1 MGFGAE
7 MIRLRPM
14 AGAAEALCSAIAI
27 AGCAGES
34 APKSDAAGYSPLTY
48 VDAGAIDI
56 AGTWE
61 GEASILTVDSG
72 AMRSFGRYEITAPID
87 GVFTVRETLN
97 LEKPSELEQGAPL
110 ATTRQQD
117 LIGVISPD
125 GSIRM
130 VKITDEQF
138 LQGWFTDKDTLQVVF
153 TETGA
158 HAAVGKRTASRVGS

>member
-1 MGFGAE
+1 
-7 MIRLRPM
+7 MIGLRVM
-14 AGAAEALCSAIAI
+14 SSAAAALCSALAI

-34 APKSDAAGYSPLTY
+34 APKSDAGGSSPLTY

>member
-1 MGFGAE
+1 
-7 MIRLRPM
+7 MIRLRVM
-14 AGAAEALCSAIAI
+14 TGAVAVLCAAIMI
-27 AGCAGES
+27 SGCAGES
-34 APKSDAAGYSPLTY
+34 APNSDAAGSAPPTY
-48 VDAGAIDI
+48 VDANAIDI

-97 LEKPSELEQGAPL
+97 LEKPSELEEGAPL

-117 LIGVISPD
+117 LLGVISPD

-130 VKITDEQF
+130 VKITDEVF
-138 LQGWFTDKDTLQVVF
+138 LQGWFTDEDTLQVVF

-158 HAAVGKRTASRVGS
+158 HAVVGARTASRVGS

>member
-14 AGAAEALCSAIAI
+14 AGAAAALCSAIAI

-34 APKSDAAGYSPLTY
+34 APKSDAAGSSPLTY

-72 AMRSFGRYEITAPID
+72 AMRSLGRYEITAPID

-153 TETGA
+153 TETGV

>member
-1 MGFGAE
+1 
-7 MIRLRPM
+7 MIGLRVM
-14 AGAAEALCSAIAI
+14 SSAAAALCSALAI

-34 APKSDAAGYSPLTY
+34 APKSDAGGSSPLTY

-97 LEKPSELEQGAPL
+97 LEKPAELEQGAPL

>member
-1 MGFGAE
+1 MTGAVAVLCAAI
-7 MIRLRPM
+7 MI
-14 AGAAEALCSAIAI
+14 S
-27 AGCAGES
+27 GCAGES
-34 APKSDAAGYSPLTY
+34 APNSDAAGSAPPTY
-48 VDAGAIDI
+48 VDANAIDI

-97 LEKPSELEQGAPL
+97 LEKPSELEEGAPL

-117 LIGVISPD
+117 LLGVISPD

-130 VKITDEQF
+130 VKITDEVF
-138 LQGWFTDKDTLQVVF
+138 LQGWFTDEDTLQVVF

-158 HAAVGKRTASRVGS
+158 HAVVGARTASRVGS

>member
-1 MGFGAE
+1 
-7 MIRLRPM
+7 MIGLRVM
-14 AGAAEALCSAIAI
+14 SSAAAALCSALAI

-34 APKSDAAGYSPLTY
+34 APKSEAAGSSPLTY

>member
-1 MGFGAE
+1 MVWLLYRKWFVVSTRDGTTWDGIWCGDDSVTPNGRCGSGLVF
-7 MIRLRPM
+7 RDRDR
-14 AGAAEALCSAIAI
+14 
-27 AGCAGES
+27 GCAGQS
-34 APKSDAAGYSPLTY
+34 APKSDAGGSSPLTY

-130 VKITDEQF
+130 VKITD
-138 LQGWFTDKDTLQVVF
+138 
-153 TETGA
+153 
-158 HAAVGKRTASRVGS
+158 

>member
-1 MGFGAE
+1 
-7 MIRLRPM
+7 
-14 AGAAEALCSAIAI
+14 
-27 AGCAGES
+27 
-34 APKSDAAGYSPLTY
+34 
-48 VDAGAIDI
+48 
-56 AGTWE
+56 
-61 GEASILTVDSG
+61 
-72 AMRSFGRYEITAPID
+72 MRAFGRYEITAPVD

-138 LQGWFTDKDTLQVVF
+138 LQGWFTDKDNLQVVF

>member
-1 MGFGAE
+1 
-7 MIRLRPM
+7 MIGLRVM
-14 AGAAEALCSAIAI
+14 SSAAAALCSALAI

-34 APKSDAAGYSPLTY
+34 APKSDAAGSSPLTY

-158 HAAVGKRTASRVGS
+158 HAAVGRRTASRVGS

>member
-1 MGFGAE
+1 
-7 MIRLRPM
+7 MI
-14 AGAAEALCSAIAI
+14 S
-27 AGCAGES
+27 GCAGES
-34 APKSDAAGYSPLTY
+34 APNSDAAGSAPPTY
-48 VDAGAIDI
+48 VDANAIDI

-97 LEKPSELEQGAPL
+97 LEKPSELEEGAPL

-117 LIGVISPD
+117 LLGVISPD

-138 LQGWFTDKDTLQVVF
+138 LQGWFTDEDTLQVVF
-153 TETGA
+153 TETGT
-158 HAAVGKRTASRVGS
+158 HAAVGTRTASRVGS

>member
-1 MGFGAE
+1 
-7 MIRLRPM
+7 MIRLRVM
-14 AGAAEALCSAIAI
+14 TGAVAVLCAAIMI
-27 AGCAGES
+27 SGCAGES
-34 APKSDAAGYSPLTY
+34 APNSDAAGSAPPTY
-48 VDAGAIDI
+48 VDANAIDI

-97 LEKPSELEQGAPL
+97 LEKPSELEEGAPL

-117 LIGVISPD
+117 LLGVISPD

-138 LQGWFTDKDTLQVVF
+138 LQGWFTDEDTLQVVF

-158 HAAVGKRTASRVGS
+158 HAVVGARTASRVGS

>member
-1 MGFGAE
+1 
-7 MIRLRPM
+7 MIRLRVM
-14 AGAAEALCSAIAI
+14 TGAVAVLCAAIMI
-27 AGCAGES
+27 SGCAGES
-34 APKSDAAGYSPLTY
+34 APNSDAAGSAPPTY
-48 VDAGAIDI
+48 VDANAIDI

-97 LEKPSELEQGAPL
+97 LEKPSELEEGAPL

-117 LIGVISPD
+117 LLGVISPD

-130 VKITDEQF
+130 VKITDDVF
-138 LQGWFTDKDTLQVVF
+138 LQGWFTDEDTLQVVF

-158 HAAVGKRTASRVGS
+158 HAVVGARTASRVGS